1 MPPAYATQRL
11 ALHCLVSSNSP
22 ARENTNPNSLNVLL
36 VGGGGREHALA
47 QAIAASPKLGT
58 LYTSHPGNPGIA
70 AVATPADAP
79 IDAAQAYRAELFCRD
94 HNIDLVVVGPE
105 APLAEGLAD
114 SLRRKGVAVFGP
126 NKDGAQLE
134 ADKHWAKDLMR
145 GAAVPTAESR
155 SFTDAEQAVQY
166 SLSRTE
172 PPVIKATGLAAGK
185 GVVVPSTHKE
195 AADAIRW
202 MLNDKAFGDASSRV
216 LIEERLEGP
225 EVSVFALTD
234 GTGVYILDACQD
246 HKRLLDGDEGPN
258 TGGMGAFCPSTL
270 IDDNMMSRI
279 QREILLP
286 VIDSM
291 RREGIDYR
299 GVLYAG
305 LMLTHSGPKVLEFN
319 VRFGDPECQVLMP
332 RLASDAL
339 EMLYATAMGN
349 VESLE
354 LAWHPGAAVCVV
366 LASEGYPQKPI
377 TGQAITGL
385 DEAAEMEGV
394 FVYHAGTKH
403 EDASGQVI
411 TAGGRVLGVTAL
423 GDDLEQAK
431 DRAYAAADKIRFN
444 GMQVRRDIA
453 AATVIAPAASRN
465 S

>member
-1 MPPAYATQRL
+1 MSTPSDTGA
-11 ALHCLVSSNSP
+11 SKK
-22 ARENTNPNSLNVLL
+22 LNVLL

-47 QAIAASPKLGT
+47 EAIAASPRLGT

-70 AVATPADAP
+70 AVATDAGVP
-79 IDAAQAYRAELFCRD
+79 IDAARAYRAELFCRD
-94 HNIDLVVVGPE
+94 RAIDLVVIGPE
-105 APLAEGLAD
+105 APLAAGFAD
-114 SLRRKGVAVFGP
+114 ALRAKGVAVFGP
-126 NKDGAQLE
+126 GRAGAQLE

-145 GAAVPTAESR
+145 QAAVPTAESR
-155 SFTDAEQAVQY
+155 SFTDAARAVEY

-185 GVVVPSTHKE
+185 GVIVPRTHKE

-202 MLNDKAFGDASSRV
+202 MLDGKAFGQASSRV
-216 LIEERLEGP
+216 LVEERLSGP

-234 GTGVYILDACQD
+234 GTGVYILDTCQD
-246 HKRLLDGDEGPN
+246 HKRLRDGDEGPN

-270 IDDNMMSRI
+270 LDDAAMERV

-305 LMLTHSGPKVLEFN
+305 LMLTAAGPKVLEFN
-319 VRFGDPECQVLMP
+319 VRFGDPECQVLLP

-339 EMLYATAMGN
+339 EMLHATATGR
-349 VESLE
+349 VADLE
-354 LAWHPGAAVCVV
+354 LAFHPGAAVCVV
-366 LASEGYPQKPI
+366 LASEGYPHKPVVGQPI
-377 TGQAITGL
+377 TGLEDAR
-385 DEAAEMEGV
+385 AMEGV
-394 FVYHAGTKH
+394 YVYHAGTKI
-403 EDASGQVI
+403 DRATGDLV

-423 GDDLEQAK
+423 GEGVDQARA
-431 DRAYAAADKIRFN
+431 RAYAAADAIHFR

-453 AATVIAPAASRN
+453 AQRVEAPRMAANRQG
-465 S
+465 

>member
-1 MPPAYATQRL
+1 MSTPSNEPPKK
-11 ALHCLVSSNSP
+11 
-22 ARENTNPNSLNVLL
+22 LNVLL

-47 QAIAASPKLGT
+47 EAIAASPRLGT
-58 LYTSHPGNPGIA
+58 LYASHPQNPGIG
-70 AVATPADAP
+70 AVATDTGVP

-94 HNIDLVVVGPE
+94 KAIDLVVVGPE

-114 SLRRKGVAVFGP
+114 ALRAKGVAVFGP
-126 NKDGAQLE
+126 GKDGAQLE

-155 SFTDAEQAVQY
+155 SFTDAERAVEY

-185 GVVVPSTHKE
+185 GVVVPRTHKE

-202 MLNDKAFGDASSRV
+202 MLDDRAFGDASARV
-216 LIEERLEGP
+216 LVEERLSGP

-234 GTGVYILDACQD
+234 GKGVYILDACQD
-246 HKRLLDGDEGPN
+246 HKRLKDGDEGPN

-270 IDDNMMSRI
+270 IDDATMARV

-286 VIDSM
+286 VVDSL

-305 LMLTHSGPKVLEFN
+305 LMLTAAGPKVLEFN

-339 EMLYATAMGN
+339 EMLYATATGN

-354 LAWHPGAAVCVV
+354 LAWHPGTAVCVV

-377 TGQAITGL
+377 TGQEITGIE
-385 DEAAEMEGV
+385 DAQAMEGV
-394 FVYHAGTKH
+394 FVYQAGTKR
-403 EDASGQVI
+403 DKASGSLV

-423 GDDLEQAK
+423 GDSVDDARR
-431 DRAYAAADKIRFN
+431 RAYAAADKIHFR
-444 GMQVRRDIA
+444 GMQLRRDIGA
-453 AATVIAPAASRN
+453 VRLEAPRVVANRQG
-465 S
+465 

>member
-1 MPPAYATQRL
+1 VSTQRDE
-11 ALHCLVSSNSP
+11 
-22 ARENTNPNSLNVLL
+22 RTKKLNVLL

-47 QAIAASPKLGT
+47 EAIAASPRLGT
-58 LYTSHPGNPGIA
+58 LYTSHPQNPGIA
-70 AVATPADAP
+70 AVATDAGVP

-94 HNIDLVVVGPE
+94 KAIDLVVVGSE
-105 APLAEGLAD
+105 GPLADGLAD
-114 SLRRKGVAVFGP
+114 KLRAKGVAVFGP
-126 NKDGAQLE
+126 GKDGAQLE

-155 SFTDAEQAVQY
+155 SFTDAERAVEY

-185 GVVVPSTHKE
+185 GVVVPQTHKE

-202 MLNDKAFGDASSRV
+202 MLDGRAFGDASARV
-216 LIEERLEGP
+216 LVEERLKGP

-234 GTGVYILDACQD
+234 GKGVYILDACQD
-246 HKRLLDGDEGPN
+246 HKRLKDGDEGPN

-270 IDDNMMSRI
+270 LDDATMARV

-286 VIDSM
+286 VVDSL

-305 LMLTHSGPKVLEFN
+305 LMLTAAGPKVLEFN

-339 EMLYATAMGN
+339 EMLYATATGN

-366 LASEGYPQKPI
+366 LASEGYPQEPI
-377 TGQAITGL
+377 TGQKITGIE
-385 DEAAEMEGV
+385 DAQDMEGV
-394 FVYHAGTKH
+394 FVYHAGTKR
-403 EDASGQVI
+403 DKASGSLV

-423 GDDLEQAK
+423 GDSVEHARQ
-431 DRAYAAADKIRFN
+431 RAYAAADKIHFP
-444 GMQVRRDIA
+444 GMQLRRDIA
-453 AATVIAPAASRN
+453 ATQAEAPKAVANRQG
-465 S
+465 